1 MELNIA
7 CCNLVYCSAI
17 QGQFPTKAI
26 FKNFSLSQKNLP
38 KVWGQYKKY
47 LLFFVLATRV
57 DFFPQFG
64 RAMHYLHGN
73 VYLHYTEDIENIP
86 FLVFLY

>member
-57 DFFPQFG
+57 DFFPNLAGLCIIYMVMFIYITLKIL
-64 RAMHYLHGN
+64 R
-73 VYLHYTEDIENIP
+73 T
-86 FLVFLY
+86 FLF